1 MAASQPAPLL
11 SLRALQL
18 FPAVIAVFSI
28 GILSSIAD
36 VLVSALGSNAV
47 GLEFNFRLLGL
58 LLALAPQVGMMLAMI
73 AAFGTLAG
81 NRTAVRIVSVFAMVV
96 GVVLLLILFPFGLDF
111 LQSRRM
117 VPDAQMHGFTL
128 AGVKTAAFGG
138 LFGLLLL
145 WAGWVGVQA
154 SVKPDQAESRT
165 KGQGLVV
172 GQE

>member
-11 SLRALQL
+11 SLRAHQL

-58 LLALAPQVGMMLAMI
+58 LLALAPQLGMMLAMI

-81 NRTAVRIVSVFAMVV
+81 NRTAVRVASIAAIAI
-96 GVVLLLILFPFGLDF
+96 GVALLLILFPFGLDF

-117 VPDAQMHGFTL
+117 VPDLQMHGFTL

-138 LFGLLLL
+138 LFGLILI
-145 WAGWVGVQA
+145 WAGWLGVQA
-154 SVKPDQAESRT
+154 SVKPDQTESRT

>member
-1 MAASQPAPLL
+1 MAATQPTPLL
-11 SLRALQL
+11 SLRAQQL
-18 FPAVIAVFSI
+18 FPALIGVFTI
-28 GILSSIAD
+28 GIVSSIAD

-47 GLEFNFRLLGL
+47 GIEFSFRLWGL
-58 LLALAPQVGMMLAMI
+58 FLALAPQVGMMLALI

-81 NRTAVRIVSVFAMVV
+81 NRVAVRIASAVAVV
-96 GVVLLLILFPFGLDF
+96 IGVALLIILIPFGLDF

-138 LFGLLLL
+138 LFGLILI
-145 WAGWVGVQA
+145 WAGWLGVQA
-154 SVKPDQAESRT
+154 SVKPDQGESRT